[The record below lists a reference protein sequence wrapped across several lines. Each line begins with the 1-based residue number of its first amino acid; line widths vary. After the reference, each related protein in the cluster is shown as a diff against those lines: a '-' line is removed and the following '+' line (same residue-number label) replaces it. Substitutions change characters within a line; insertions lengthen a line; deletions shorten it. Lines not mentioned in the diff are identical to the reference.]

1 MLSTLLGLL
10 LVAQAA
16 GPLAAAERFF
26 VGRTEGQGTVHVML
40 SGRHAVR
47 DRTRGR
53 IAADG
58 ALVLDQIVEEQGKP
72 ARRRT
77 WRLVRAGGN
86 CITGSISDVSGDVR
100 GEVQGNV
107 LHLRYRLA
115 EGASVEQWITLHP
128 NGRTAA
134 NRMRFRRF
142 GLNVATVEETIRRV
156 D

>member
-1 MLSTLLGLL
+1 MLSALLGLL
-10 LVAQAA
+10 LVVQAP

-58 ALVLDQIVEEQGKP
+58 ALLLDQIVEEEGKP

-86 CITGSISDVSGDVR
+86 RITGTISDVPGTVTGDVR
-100 GEVQGNV
+100 GNV
-107 LHLRYRLA
+107 LHLRYRVT
-115 EGASVEQWITLHP
+115 EGASVQQWITLHS
-128 NGRTAA
+128 NGRTAT
-134 NRMRFRRF
+134 NRMTFRRF

-156 D
+156 E